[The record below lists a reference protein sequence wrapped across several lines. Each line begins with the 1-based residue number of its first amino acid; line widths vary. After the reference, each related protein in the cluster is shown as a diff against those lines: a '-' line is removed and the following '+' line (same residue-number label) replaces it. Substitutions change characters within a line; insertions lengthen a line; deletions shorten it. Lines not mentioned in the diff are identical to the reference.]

1 MVFGGV
7 VLREA
12 YDSAFSAVYLF
23 SGEVII
29 KEKGIDFCKNMPEI
43 MRILM
48 SLF

>member
-23 SGEVII
+23 SGEVT
-29 KEKGIDFCKNMPEI
+29 
-43 MRILM
+43 M
-48 SLF
+48 SN